1 MYAGDSPLNG
11 KIALKIYPEKTPL
24 GICTSSGTVGH
35 ALSFGKADAAVV
47 ISKDAFLA
55 DAVATAVGNRVKS
68 VSDIEKAMEFAS
80 KIEGIEGVLVII
92 GDSIGAWGDIE
103 IDGL

>member
-1 MYAGDSPLNG
+1 
-11 KIALKIYPEKTPL
+11 
-24 GICTSSGTVGH
+24 
-35 ALSFGKADAAVV
+35 
-47 ISKDAFLA
+47 
-55 DAVATAVGNRVKS
+55 
-68 VSDIEKAMEFAS
+68 MEFAS

>member
-1 MYAGDSPLNG
+1 MSE
-11 KIALKIYPEKTPL
+11 KIALKVYPEKTPL

-47 ISKDAFLA
+47 VSKDAFLA
-55 DAVATAVGNRVKS
+55 DAAATAVGNRVKS
-68 VSDIEKAMEFAS
+68 VSDIEEAIEFAS

-92 GDSIGAWGDIE
+92 GDRIGVWGDIE